1 MLDWSN
7 IDTVLLDMDGTLL
20 DLHFDTYF
28 WLEHLPARY
37 AQTHGLEPVQA
48 KKQLTERIIREQG
61 TLNWYCVDYWSEQLG
76 VDVAGLKKEIVDKVA
91 FRPHVPDFLKA
102 LRQHRLRSVI
112 VTNAH
117 PKSLQLKLMHTGL
130 DRYIDR
136 ILSSHDFGLPKENV
150 AFWALLQQ
158 QEPFDPARTLL
169 IDDSLAV
176 LRSAREYGIEQ
187 LLSILQPDSQQPQR
201 DIQEFSAIHHF
212 DQIKP
217 R

>member
-1 MLDWSN
+1 MLDWN
-7 IDTVLLDMDGTLL
+7 TLDTVLLDMDGTLL

-37 AQTHGLEPVQA
+37 AQVHGLEPLLA
-48 KKQLTERIIREQG
+48 KKQLTERITREQG

-76 VDVAGLKKEIVDKVA
+76 VDIAALKAEIVHKVG
-91 FRPHVPDFLKA
+91 FRPHVQDFLQA
-102 LRQHRLRSVI
+102 LRKQGLRAVI

-117 PKSLQLKLMHTGL
+117 QKSLQLKLQHTGL
-130 DRYIDR
+130 DRYVDR
-136 ILSSHDFGLPKENV
+136 ILCTHDFGLPKEDV
-150 AFWALLQQ
+150 AFWTLLQQ

-176 LRSAREYGIEQ
+176 LRSAREYGIAQ
-187 LLSILQPDSQQPQR
+187 LLSIIQPDSQKPLR
-201 DIQEFSAIHHF
+201 TIDEFDAIQHF
-212 DQIKP
+212 DEIKP

>member
-1 MLDWSN
+1 MLDWSK

-102 LRQHRLRSVI
+102 LQQHRLRSVI

-136 ILSSHDFGLPKENV
+136 ILSSHDFGLPKEDV
-150 AFWALLQQ
+150 AFWTLLQQ